1 MNKASNKLHTL
12 ISTIRTLRGKNG
24 CPWDIKQTPSSL
36 IKYIS
41 SESEELI
48 QAIRNEDKPNM
59 CEELGDVLYLVIM
72 LSEINRDEGNFDLDE
87 VIDNINAKLIR
98 RHPHVF
104 AGQTYESEE
113 QLAAQWQAIK
123 AAEKS
128 KKSV

>member
-1 MNKASNKLHTL
+1 MDKASNKLHTL

-24 CPWDIKQTPSSL
+24 CPWDIKQTSSSL

-41 SESEELI
+41 SESDELI
-48 QAIRNEDKPNM
+48 QAIRNEDKPNI
-59 CEELGDVLYLVIM
+59 CEELGDILYLIIM